1 MTNYAKFQ
9 PLLTSSFSEIET
21 TKKEFMYRKKILI
34 CKYHLKDKC
43 KFGGKCNFLHIQMK
57 EIEQNL
63 EEVSKLRS
71 ENLLLK
77 TEFYKIVQENRKLKL
92 NESTNASNKAY
103 RVHALQK
110 VKEKNYDENF
120 EKKATYSSLFKEK
133 RVSQRVELGNKKS
146 RANESNI
153 DQASEKNLTV
163 IRKEI
168 RNPNIEQIRSAN
180 ALKSTK
186 KKENS
191 FYSIEKLK
199 QGCYYVREKIEQQEK
214 SNRQSEQTAMNLI
227 KSLQREQKSIVER
240 MERNKRKAKSEN
252 YTNKDV
258 KNEILN
264 KIKEMDGRIDAC
276 SLGLVNLAKSTDKFS
291 EKTEKIMEIMLAW
304 TQEEEI

>member
-21 TKKEFMYRKKILI
+21 TKKEYMYRKKILI

-71 ENLLLK
+71 ENLSLK

-92 NESTNASNKAY
+92 NESTNASNKAH

-110 VKEKNYDENF
+110 VKEKTYDENF

-133 RVSQRVELGNKKS
+133 RLSQRVELGNKKS

-163 IRKEI
+163 VRKEI
-168 RNPNIEQIRSAN
+168 RNPNIEQIRCAN

-199 QGCYYVREKIEQQEK
+199 QECYYVREKIEQQEK

-227 KSLQREQKSIVER
+227 KSLQKEQKSIVER

-252 YTNKDV
+252 DTNKDV
-258 KNEILN
+258 KNEISN

-291 EKTEKIMEIMLAW
+291 EQTEKLMEIMLAW